1 MAASYEHNSEQRE
14 PDTRPLVDAY
24 IALGSNMG
32 DRESHLMRAIAE
44 LNAQPEIMVTSVSGI
59 YETDPVGYTDQPAFL
74 NMAASVRT
82 SLEPLELLRTQLKL
96 ESLLGRIRH
105 VRWGP
110 RTIDLD
116 LLLYDNVRM
125 DQEEL
130 TLPHPRMMERAFVL
144 VPLHDVISNSHP
156 LYEQVST
163 TSAHALEAGKDGI
176 TLWKTINWRSASE
189 PSGN

>member
-1 MAASYEHNSEQRE
+1 MAESYAHNAAAVE
-14 PDTRPLVDAY
+14 AY

-32 DRESHLMRAIAE
+32 ERDKLLMDAIERIDAH
-44 LNAQPEIMVTSVSGI
+44 PEIRVLRVSGI
-59 YETDPVGYTDQPAFL
+59 YETEPVGYTDQPSFL
-74 NMAASVRT
+74 NMVIAVST
-82 SLEPLELLRTQLKL
+82 TLEPLALLREQL
-96 ESLLGRIRH
+96 EQERLLGRIRH
-105 VRWGP
+105 ERWGP

-144 VPLHDVISNSHP
+144 VPLHDVISHSHS
-156 LYEQVST
+156 LHGGVQAASY
-163 TSAHALEAGKDGI
+163 AALREGKEGI

-189 PSGN
+189 PFES

>member
-1 MAASYEHNSEQRE
+1 MDELYECNPRNAE
-14 PDTRPLVDAY
+14 AY

-32 DRESHLMRAIAE
+32 EREKLLLEAIERIDSHPDISVLR
-44 LNAQPEIMVTSVSGI
+44 VSGI
-59 YETDPVGYTDQPAFL
+59 YETEPVGYTDQPPFL
-74 NMAASVRT
+74 NMVIAVSTA
-82 SLEPLELLRTQLKL
+82 LEPLNLLREQL
-96 ESLLGRIRH
+96 EQERFLGRIRH
-105 VRWGP
+105 ERWGP

-144 VPLHDVISNSHP
+144 VPLHDVISDSHP
-156 LYEQVST
+156 LHEGIQAAS
-163 TSAHALEAGKDGI
+163 HAALRGGKEGI

-189 PSGN
+189 PFES